1 MLHMSSNRKRNVVI
15 LGSSGSI
22 GENALRVAEAF
33 PDRFRVVGLAVQ
45 SRVKRLAEQAR
56 RFNVKRVAV
65 ADEQAANQCREML
78 PEVTVLSGPG
88 GMEELAASE
97 EADIVLA
104 AIVGVAGLKPVLA
117 ALSAGTDVALAT
129 KEALVAAGRIV
140 TDAAAKTGARL
151 LPVDSE
157 HSAILQCLE
166 GRRPEHVRR
175 LILTASGGP
184 FAARPDVDF
193 SKVTIDDALNHPTWN
208 MGRKVTVDSA
218 TMMNKGLELIEARW
232 LFNIPLD
239 RIAVL
244 VHPESIVHSLVE
256 FVDGSVLA
264 QLSAS
269 DMRFAIQ
276 YALTFPDRADGAL
289 PPLDLARLGTLH
301 FSDPDEKRFPCLR
314 LAREAGGRGGTLPA
328 VLNSANETAV
338 REFLKS
344 SLSFPGIAEVV
355 ERVMDSHDVGSDS
368 DIEAVLE
375 AGRWAAEEAART
387 IRQLR
392 K

>member
-1 MLHMSSNRKRNVVI
+1 MLRMSSNKHRNIVI

-45 SRVKRLAEQAR
+45 SRVKRLVEQVR

-65 ADEQAANQCREML
+65 ADEQAANRCRELL
-78 PEVTVLSGPG
+78 PDVTVLSGPR
-88 GMEELAASE
+88 GMDELAASE

-129 KEALVAAGRIV
+129 KEALVAAGKIV
-140 TDAAAKTGARL
+140 TDTAARTGARL

-193 SKVTIDDALNHPTWN
+193 SKVSIGDALKHPTWN

-276 YALTFPDRADGAL
+276 YALTYPDRADGAL
-289 PPLDLARLGTLH
+289 PPLDLARLGVLH
-301 FSDPDEKRFPCLR
+301 FSEPDKKRFPCL
-314 LAREAGGRGGTLPA
+314 EIKT
-328 VLNSANETAV
+328 V
-338 REFLKS
+338 
-344 SLSFPGIAEVV
+344 
-355 ERVMDSHDVGSDS
+355 
-368 DIEAVLE
+368 
-375 AGRWAAEEAART
+375 
-387 IRQLR
+387 
-392 K
+392 